1 MDWNK
6 VKNEAMRELAEG
18 LGVKLDEKATK
29 AEMAKA
35 LEPALAEAFGKT
47 VEKEVEKRVE
57 VEVPMAIPEIALG
70 IFKMVERKLK
80 QVPALPARK
89 WVTDRR
95 MSLERG
101 EPFEIPEEFRA

>member
-47 VEKEVEKRVE
+47 VEKKVEKRVE
-57 VEVPMAIPEIALG
+57 VPVPTPDVALG